1 MKKRTFLQPKA
12 IAIFL
17 VVVIASVGV
26 ALGVSTFVN
35 AATAPSLG
43 TAESFAV
50 LGASTVTNTGSS
62 VINGDL
68 GVWAGSAVTGF
79 PPGIVVPPGTKH
91 ITDAVAHQAQTDVTV
106 AYNTLEGQPCD
117 IDLTGVDLGGL
128 TLTPGVYCFSS
139 SAQLTGKLTLNALGN
154 PDSVFIF
161 QIGSTLTTASG
172 SSVVVINADKLCNT
186 FWQVGSSATLGTTTA
201 FQGDILALASITMTT
216 NATLNGRALARNGA
230 VTLDSNTITPPVC
243 AELTSPTALPST
255 QTAVAATL
263 TAIART
269 PTTTLPPPTQ
279 TAIAATQTSIAATNS
294 VIAPTLTAQAATRTF
309 TPTATK
315 TPAPTATKTPA
326 PTATKTPAVL
336 PNSGFPMG
344 KVSFT
349 SGQRQSVAART
360 GDVTLNVA
368 RLGVNLE
375 VVNVPQ
381 VNGAWDVSWLS
392 DEQAG
397 HMEGSA
403 FPTLKGN
410 SVITAHVWNA
420 YNEAGPFHNLKDL
433 RYNDEIQIEAFGHVY
448 TYRVRN
454 NFLIE
459 PDDLKSPFVKKNG
472 TWVTLMTCE
481 DYNASTE
488 TYASRRLVRAVL
500 VKID

>member
-1 MKKRTFLQPKA
+1 MIDCRFVNTKIYDKMSRRTPSCGLEEIMKKLTLFRPKV
-12 IAIFL
+12 IAIL
-17 VVVIASVGV
+17 LIMVIGSAIL
-26 ALGVSTFVN
+26 ALSAITVI
-35 AATAPSLG
+35 AATAPTLG
-43 TAESFAV
+43 WAGSFAV

-62 VINGDL
+62 IINGDL
-68 GVWAGSAVTGF
+68 GVSPGSSVTGF
-79 PPGIVVPPGTKH
+79 PPGIVNAPGTIH
-91 ITDAVAHQAQTDVTV
+91 GPDALAQQAQIDVTT
-106 AYNTLEGQPCD
+106 AFNALSAQPCTEY
-117 IDLTGVDLGGL
+117 LTGQDLGGK
-128 TLTPGVYCFSS
+128 TLKHGVYCFST
-139 SAQLTGKLTLNALGN
+139 SAQLTKQLTLDAEGDPNA
-154 PDSVFIF
+154 VFIF
-161 QIGSTLTTASG
+161 KIGSTLTTASG
-172 SSVVVINADKLCNT
+172 SSVVVINSGATGVTKANQICNAY
-186 FWQVGSSATLGTTTA
+186 WQVGSSATLGTATE
-201 FQGDILALASITMTT
+201 FQGNILAHISITMTT
-216 NATLNGRALARNGA
+216 GATLDGRALAQVGA
-230 VTLDSNTITPPVC
+230 VTLDTNTITIPECEGQILP
-243 AELTSPTALPST
+243 TQNYRPTATST
-255 QTAVAATL
+255 
-263 TAIART
+263 RT
-269 PTTTLPPPTQ
+269 PTPSPT
-279 TAIAATQTSIAATNS
+279 
-294 VIAPTLTAQAATRTF
+294 P
-309 TPTATK
+309 TK

-360 GDVTLNVA
+360 GDVTLNVV
-368 RLGVNLE
+368 RLGLKLE

-433 RYNDEIQIEAFGHVY
+433 RYPDEIQIEAFGHVY
-448 TYRVRN
+448 TYLVIN

-459 PDDLKSPFVKKNG
+459 PNDLKSPFVKKND